1 MPALVIAL
9 AACAEHRPYRT
20 STAPVDVTGPLS
32 DARVQAAIQSTS
44 IERYDGYSIAVIEF
58 DDQGRFWDRR
68 QFAAMSAE
76 IIRQA
81 RADED
86 SGVGMVVFVHGS
98 RHDATV
104 CDKSLACFRRAHSPR
119 CRRPAKRL
127 AKAASRRR
135 HLRRVARLPEL
146 SMAVRV
152 ALIRR
157 SKKCGDPNRRR
168 RYAGAPLGSR
178 WVPA

>member
-20 STAPVDVTGPLS
+20 STAPLDVTGPLS

-86 SGVGMVVFVHGS
+86 SGVGMVGLALVVH
-98 RHDATV
+98 
-104 CDKSLACFRRAHSPR
+104 
-119 CRRPAKRL
+119 
-127 AKAASRRR
+127 AA
-135 HLRRVARLPEL
+135 
-146 SMAVRV
+146 
-152 ALIRR
+152 R
-157 SKKCGDPNRRR
+157 S
-168 RYAGAPLGSR
+168 
-178 WVPA
+178 